1 MLGPVMK
8 QLGDG
13 IEITAEPGRGCVRLR
28 ATERPWSDEV
38 LDFLCEISDVGVSAT
53 RAIRTLDGDALTSW
67 AAELAESYPGWDGVR
82 SWKSLE
88 HDLRID
94 ATHDRRGHVSLRF
107 VIRGPRGYEPD
118 AWEAS
123 VCVNLDAG
131 EDMRH
136 LAAEL
141 ATFLA

>member
-1 MLGPVMK
+1 MK
-8 QLGDG
+8 QLEDG
-13 IEITAEPGRGCVRLR
+13 FEISAEPGRGYVRLR
-28 ATERPWSDEV
+28 AAERPWNDEV
-38 LDFLCEISDVGVSAT
+38 LDFRCEISDVGVSAT
-53 RAIRTLDGDALTSW
+53 TAIRTLDGDALASW

-82 SWKSLE
+82 SWKSQE

-94 ATHDRRGHVSLRF
+94 AMHDRRGHVSLRF
-107 VIRGPRGYEPD
+107 VVRGPRGYESD

-123 VCVNLDAG
+123 VGVTLDAG

-141 ATFLA
+141 ASFLG